1 MLVAGASLPSHS
13 ERSNRATP
21 KQATPQAGI
30 TPWPPRHAQSGIRFH
45 VYALISVNFDSVLQH
60 IAGSRPLLRLE
71 AQSRRESFAHERN
84 PGKVAFANLTPIKV
98 FQPKWHI
105 FFVDC

>member
-1 MLVAGASLPSHS
+1 L
-13 ERSNRATP
+13 T
-21 KQATPQAGI
+21 
-30 TPWPPRHAQSGIRFH
+30 
-45 VYALISVNFDSVLQH
+45 SVNFDSVLDR

-84 PGKVAFANLTPIKV
+84 PGKAAFANLTPIKV